1 MSIDFSLAGGKSLR
15 HPDGGDRRS
24 PAGARIGYNGP
35 AMDTITQGLLG
46 AVTAQLG
53 FRQRL
58 GPRATWAAAAAAV
71 APDLD
76 VFIVPLMELTGAE
89 TEFMAVSRYHRG
101 ITHSLFMVP
110 VIAAAAA
117 GVWWF
122 LGRRARRRAQTQA
135 PAEPPAPDGDAP
147 QRGPPGFGWLLAC
160 CFVAVLSHPLLDWCT
175 SYGTQLLGP
184 LTDTRYAI
192 DAAPIIDLIYTP
204 ILILTLAACW
214 AVRKIK
220 ADPRRAA
227 LAVGWA
233 GFALSVAYLAAGR
246 VLHDR
251 AVARARELASDATIV
266 RADAYPAIGAIFLW
280 RTVVETDRDWRVT
293 RLRPLSALPADQLR
307 CDAAPKIDDPWT
319 RRAARLP
326 AAKTFRWFAM
336 GRVRAEH
343 EVVDARHVVTFHD
356 MRYGSPL
363 ESADSMWS
371 LRVVF
376 DAAGKAVHV
385 ASQRRHR
392 RRGSFA
398 QVLRRAWNDLWAP

>member
-1 MSIDFSLAGGKSLR
+1 
-15 HPDGGDRRS
+15 
-24 PAGARIGYNGP
+24 
-35 AMDTITQGLLG
+35 
-46 AVTAQLG
+46 VTAQLG

-101 ITHSLFMVP
+101 ISHSLFAVP

-117 GVWWF
+117 GVWWL
-122 LGRRARRRAQTQA
+122 LGRRARRRARA
-135 PAEPPAPDGDAP
+135 NPPLEPPAPDGAAP

-175 SYGTQLLGP
+175 SYGTQILLP

-204 ILILTLAACW
+204 ILIVTLVACW

-220 ADPRRAA
+220 ADPRRAS

-233 GFALSVAYLAAGR
+233 GFALSVAYLATGR
-246 VLHDR
+246 VLHDA
-251 AVARARELASDATIV
+251 AVARARQLASGATIV
-266 RADAYPAIGAIFLW
+266 RADAYPAIGTIFLW

-293 RLRPLSALPADQLR
+293 RLRPLQPLPAEKLR
-307 CDAAPKIDDPWT
+307 SDTAPKIDNAWI
-319 RRAARLP
+319 RRAADLP
-326 AAKTFRWFAM
+326 AVRTFRWFAM
-336 GRVRAEH
+336 GRARAAY
-343 EVVDARHVVTFHD
+343 EVVDARHVITFHD
-356 MRYGSPL
+356 MRYGFPL
-363 ESADSMWS
+363 ESADSMWA
-371 LRVVF
+371 LRVEF

-385 ASQRRHR
+385 ASQRRHG
-392 RRGSFA
+392 RRGGF
-398 QVLRRAWNDLWAP
+398 RRAIRRSWDDLWAP